1 MRDSISELNTQATD
15 FLHDAYAGRGNNLA
29 KSIQLANQALSISK
43 KVNNTLLIAK
53 SLNMLSL
60 FYMIRGE
67 FNKCITMANEA
78 IVHFEQLGDERG
90 VADAKYNIAGVYYRT
105 NNYHLG
111 LVYMINCRTV
121 YKKYNDYHNLSRVE
135 KSLGTI
141 YEYFG
146 DQKNAIK
153 SYQNAIDAAK
163 EVNDLNLES
172 NAYNPLSGIYIK
184 QGELEKALEMIEKSV
199 AIKIQTGDTR
209 GYAFAIYGRG
219 KVLTNTLQFKQAE
232 KDFFE
237 SIEIHKNVGDNLG
250 LGMAYHKLGQLYV
263 AMGDNEKA
271 KEALQKGLKC
281 SIEFNTVI
289 IKFKCYY
296 LLYSIYKHA
305 NETEKALQYLEL
317 YLKEK
322 EGVINTQTLK
332 VIENYELITKVESL
346 EKEAKLQR
354 ERAEII
360 EKKNRAEEA
369 ARVRQ
374 EFLSNMSH
382 ELRTP
387 LNAVIMITNLL
398 SINGDEEEQKLIS
411 SLKFAS
417 NHLLRIINDIL
428 DYTKLDMS
436 KMSLEVGSTAFR
448 PLMDSIKLTYES
460 LAREKNI
467 QLLLDVKEN
476 IAVAYEL
483 DDTKISQ
490 ILGNLISN
498 AIKFTDK
505 GSVTLSIEKVETK
518 KSTDILRFKVIDTG
532 VGIAKISHD
541 EIFESFSQPKSIT
554 TKKHGGS
561 GLGLAIVKKLV
572 ELHDSTIHVDS
583 KVGEGSVFYFD
594 VEFKRSRLKK
604 VELIGAPEMLLGK
617 TILLA
622 EDNKVNA
629 MVATKLLSNW
639 GLTIDLAEN
648 GLIAVDKAKIKK
660 YDFILMDIHM
670 PEMNGFDAAIKI
682 RNTENPNT
690 NTPIFALTADTTVA
704 SQKEYVSYFTSVLQ
718 KPIEIEKL
726 HKALIQAK

>member
-1 MRDSISELNTQATD
+1 MMDSISELNTQATV
-15 FLHDAYAGRGNNLA
+15 FLQNAYEGRGNDLA
-29 KSIQLANQALSISK
+29 KSIQLANKALSTSK

-67 FNKCITMANEA
+67 FTKCIDMANEA
-78 IVHFEQLGDERG
+78 IVHFEQLNDERG
-90 VADAKYNIAGVYYRT
+90 ITDAKYNIAGVYYRT

-111 LVYMINCRTV
+111 LVYMINCRSV
-121 YKKYNDYHNLSRVE
+121 YKKYKDYHNLSRVE

-163 EVNDLNLES
+163 EANDLNLES

-184 QGELEKALEMIEKSV
+184 QGELEKALAMIEKSI
-199 AIKIQTGDTR
+199 AIKTQTGDTR
-209 GYAFAIYGRG
+209 GYAFAVYGRG
-219 KVLTNTLQFKQAE
+219 KVLTATHQFKQAE
-232 KDFFE
+232 HDFIE
-237 SIEIHKNVGDNLG
+237 AIEIHRKVGDNLG
-250 LGMAYHKLGQLYV
+250 LGMAYHKLGKLYEV
-263 AMGDNEKA
+263 MGELEKA
-271 KEALQKGLKC
+271 KETLQKGLKC

-296 LLYSIYKHA
+296 LLYRIHKQEG
-305 NETEKALQYLEL
+305 ETEKALEYLEL

-398 SINGDEEEQKLIS
+398 SIGENEEERKLIS

-436 KMSLEVGSTAFR
+436 KMSLEKHSTAFK
-448 PLMDSIKLTYES
+448 PLLESIKLTYQS
-460 LAREKNI
+460 LAKEKNI
-467 QLLLDVKEN
+467 QLLLDVKEGV
-476 IAVAYEL
+476 AQAYEL

-498 AIKFTDK
+498 AIKFTDV
-505 GSVTLSIEKVETK
+505 GSVTLSVEKIKTLK
-518 KSTDILRFKVIDTG
+518 TTDILRFKVIDTG
-532 VGIAKISHD
+532 VGIGENNFE

-572 ELHDSTIHVDS
+572 ELHDSTIHVES
-583 KVGEGSVFYFD
+583 KIGKGSAFYFD
-594 VEFKRSRLKK
+594 IEFKRTRLKK
-604 VELIGAPEMLLGK
+604 VVVAETPHLLTGK
-617 TILLA
+617 TVLLA

-639 GLTIDLAEN
+639 GLVIELAEN
-648 GLIAVDKAKIKK
+648 GLVATEKAGDKK

-670 PEMNGFDAAIKI
+670 PEMNGYDATLQI
-682 RNTENPNT
+682 RNTINPNT
-690 NTPIFALTADTTVA
+690 QTPIFALTADTTV
-704 SQKEYVSYFTSVLQ
+704 STQQEYINYFTSVLQ
-718 KPIEIEKL
+718 KPIDIDKL
-726 HKALIQAK
+726 QKALTYL

>member
-1 MRDSISELNTQATD
+1 MMDSISELNTQATV
-15 FLHDAYAGRGNNLA
+15 FLQNAYEGRGNDLA
-29 KSIQLANQALSISK
+29 KSIQLANKALSTSK

-67 FNKCITMANEA
+67 FTKCIDMANEA
-78 IVHFEQLGDERG
+78 IVHFEQLNDERG
-90 VADAKYNIAGVYYRT
+90 ITDAKYNIAGVYYRT

-111 LVYMINCRTV
+111 LVYMINCRSV
-121 YKKYNDYHNLSRVE
+121 YKKYKDYHNLSRVE

-163 EVNDLNLES
+163 EANDLNLES

-184 QGELEKALEMIEKSV
+184 QGELEKALAMIEKSI
-199 AIKIQTGDTR
+199 AIKTQTGDTR
-209 GYAFAIYGRG
+209 GYAFAVYGRG
-219 KVLTNTLQFKQAE
+219 KVLTATHQFKQAE
-232 KDFFE
+232 HDFIE
-237 SIEIHKNVGDNLG
+237 AIEIHRKVGDNLG
-250 LGMAYHKLGQLYV
+250 LGMAYHKLGKLYEV
-263 AMGDNEKA
+263 MGELEKA
-271 KEALQKGLKC
+271 KETLQKGLKC

-296 LLYSIYKHA
+296 LLYRIHKQEG
-305 NETEKALQYLEL
+305 ETEKALEYLEL

-398 SINGDEEEQKLIS
+398 SIGENEEERKLIS

-436 KMSLEVGSTAFR
+436 KMSLEKHSTAFK
-448 PLMDSIKLTYES
+448 PLLESIKLTYQS
-460 LAREKNI
+460 LAKEKNI
-467 QLLLDVKEN
+467 QLLLDVKEGV
-476 IAVAYEL
+476 AQAYEL

-498 AIKFTDK
+498 AIKFTDV
-505 GSVTLSIEKVETK
+505 GSVTLSVEKIKTLK
-518 KSTDILRFKVIDTG
+518 TTDILRFKVIDTG
-532 VGIAKISHD
+532 VGIGENNFE

-572 ELHDSTIHVDS
+572 ELHHSTILVDS
-583 KVGEGSVFYFD
+583 KIGKGSTFYFD
-594 VEFKRSRLKK
+594 IEFKRTRLKK
-604 VELIGAPEMLLGK
+604 VAVAETPHLLTGK
-617 TILLA
+617 TVLLA

-639 GLTIDLAEN
+639 GLVIELAEN
-648 GLIAVDKAKIKK
+648 GLVATEKAGDKK

-670 PEMNGFDAAIKI
+670 PEMNGYDATLQI
-682 RNTENPNT
+682 RNTINPNT
-690 NTPIFALTADTTVA
+690 QTPIFALTADTTV
-704 SQKEYVSYFTSVLQ
+704 SRQQEYINYFTSVLQ
-718 KPIEIEKL
+718 KPIDIEKL
-726 HKALIQAK
+726 QKALTYL

>member
-1 MRDSISELNTQATD
+1 MMDSISELNTQATV
-15 FLHDAYAGRGNNLA
+15 FLQNAYEGRGNDLA
-29 KSIQLANQALSISK
+29 KSIQLANKALSTSK

-67 FNKCITMANEA
+67 FTKCIDMANEA
-78 IVHFEQLGDERG
+78 IVHFEQLNDERG
-90 VADAKYNIAGVYYRT
+90 ITDAKYNIAGVYYRT

-111 LVYMINCRTV
+111 LVYMINCRSV
-121 YKKYNDYHNLSRVE
+121 YKKYKDYHNLSRVE

-163 EVNDLNLES
+163 EANDLNLES

-184 QGELEKALEMIEKSV
+184 QGELEKALAMIEKSI
-199 AIKIQTGDTR
+199 AIKTQTGDTR
-209 GYAFAIYGRG
+209 GYAFAVYGRG
-219 KVLTNTLQFKQAE
+219 KVLTATHQFKQAE
-232 KDFFE
+232 HDFIE
-237 SIEIHKNVGDNLG
+237 AIEIHRKVGDNLG
-250 LGMAYHKLGQLYV
+250 LGMAYHKLGKLYEV
-263 AMGDNEKA
+263 MGELEKA
-271 KEALQKGLKC
+271 KETLQKGLKC

-296 LLYSIYKHA
+296 LLYRIHKQEG
-305 NETEKALQYLEL
+305 ETEKALEYLEL

-398 SINGDEEEQKLIS
+398 SIGDNEEERKLIS

-436 KMSLEVGSTAFR
+436 KMSLEKHSTAFK
-448 PLMDSIKLTYES
+448 PLLESIKLTYQS
-460 LAREKNI
+460 LAKEKNI
-467 QLLLDVKEN
+467 QLLLDVKEGV
-476 IAVAYEL
+476 AQAYEL

-498 AIKFTDK
+498 AIKFTDV
-505 GSVTLSIEKVETK
+505 GSVTLSVEKIKTLK
-518 KSTDILRFKVIDTG
+518 TTDILRFKVIDTG
-532 VGIAKISHD
+532 VGIGENNFE

-572 ELHDSTIHVDS
+572 ELHDSTIHVES
-583 KVGEGSVFYFD
+583 KVGKGSTFYFD
-594 VEFKRSRLKK
+594 IEFKRTRLKK
-604 VELIGAPEMLLGK
+604 VIVAETPHLLTGK
-617 TILLA
+617 TVLLA

-639 GLTIDLAEN
+639 GLVIELAEN
-648 GLIAVDKAKIKK
+648 GLVATEKAGDKK

-670 PEMNGFDAAIKI
+670 PEMNGYDATLQI
-682 RNTENPNT
+682 RNTINPNT
-690 NTPIFALTADTTVA
+690 QTPIFALTADTTV
-704 SQKEYVSYFTSVLQ
+704 STQQEYINYFTSVLQ
-718 KPIEIEKL
+718 KPIDIDKL
-726 HKALIQAK
+726 QKALTYL

>member
-1 MRDSISELNTQATD
+1 MKDSISELNTQAAD
-15 FLHDAYAGRGNNLA
+15 FLHDAYTGRGNNLA
-29 KSIQLANQALSISK
+29 KSIQLANKSLSISK

-67 FNKCITMANEA
+67 FTKCIDMANEA
-78 IVHFEQLGDERG
+78 IEHFKQLNDERG
-90 VADAKYNIAGVYYRT
+90 VTDAKYNIAGVYYRT

-146 DQKNAIK
+146 DQKNVVK

-184 QGELEKALEMIEKSV
+184 QGELDKALAMIEKSV
-199 AIKIQTGDTR
+199 AIKTQTGDTR
-209 GYAFAIYGRG
+209 GYAFAVYGKG
-219 KVLTNTLQFKQAE
+219 KVLIHTKQFKQAE
-232 KDFFE
+232 ADFIRA
-237 SIEIHKNVGDNLG
+237 IEIHSSVGDNLG
-250 LGMAYHKLGQLYV
+250 LGMAYHKLGKLYEV
-263 AMGDNEKA
+263 MGELEKA
-271 KEALQKGLKC
+271 KETLQKGLKC
-281 SIEFNTVI
+281 STEYNTVI

-296 LLYSIYKHA
+296 LLYRVHKQEG
-305 NETEKALQYLEL
+305 ETEKALEYLEL

-332 VIENYELITKVESL
+332 VIENYELITKLESL

-398 SINGDEEEQKLIS
+398 SVGGSEEEQKLIS

-436 KMSLEVGSTAFR
+436 KMSLEVSPTAFR
-448 PLMDSIKLTYES
+448 PLMESIKLTYES
-460 LAREKNI
+460 LAKEKNI
-467 QLLLDVKEN
+467 QLLLDVKEDV
-476 IAVAYEL
+476 AQAYEL

-498 AIKFTDK
+498 AIKFTDT
-505 GSVTLSIEKVETK
+505 GSVTVSVEKVKALKTR
-518 KSTDILRFKVIDTG
+518 DILRFKVIDTG
-532 VGIAKISHD
+532 VGIAKISFD

-572 ELHDSTIHVDS
+572 ELHDSAIHVIS
-583 KVGEGSVFYFD
+583 VVSEGSTFHFD
-594 VEFKRSRLKK
+594 VQFKRTRLKK
-604 VELIGAPEMLLGK
+604 AVIADIPELLIGKTVLLV
-617 TILLA
+617 

-629 MVATKLLSNW
+629 MVATKLLNNW
-639 GLTIDLAEN
+639 GLVIELAEN
-648 GLIAVDKAKIKK
+648 GLIAIEKAAIKP

-670 PEMNGFDAAIKI
+670 PEMNGYDAAIQI
-682 RNTENPNT
+682 RNTKNPNT
-690 NTPIFALTADTTVA
+690 LTPIFALTADTTV
-704 SQKEYVSYFTSVLQ
+704 STQKEHANCFTSVLQ
-718 KPIEIEKL
+718 KPIEIDKL
-726 HKALIQAK
+726 QKALVQSR